1 MSLKSPVGRVLGL
14 GSAGAGTEHWLG
26 QRLSAVAL
34 VPLTIWFTVSLLGL
48 PSLDYWAVAAWASV
62 TLHAI
67 LLLLL
72 VLAMLYHS
80 ALGVQVIAEDYVHG
94 RTAKLVVLGILRLAH
109 IALGV
114 AAVYAVLVVG
124 QGASA

>member
-14 GSAGAGTEHWLG
+14 GSAGSGTEHWLG

-34 VPLTIWFTVSLLGL
+34 VPLSIWFIVSLLGL
-48 PSLDYWAVAAWASV
+48 PSLDYWAVKAWASV
-62 TLHAI
+62 TLNAV

-72 VLAMLYHS
+72 VLSVLYHS

-94 RTAKLVVLGILRLAH
+94 RSAKVALLGVLRLAH
-109 IALGV
+109 IGLGV
-114 AAVYAVLVVG
+114 AAAYAVVVVG
-124 QGASA
+124 QGAPA